1 MRLVRG
7 ESIFVFF
14 EDRFM
19 RGENEIINYKGTGDL
34 IDRDIMKCRSC

>member
-14 EDRFM
+14 ENRFM
-19 RGENEIINYKGTGDL
+19 RGGTGDL